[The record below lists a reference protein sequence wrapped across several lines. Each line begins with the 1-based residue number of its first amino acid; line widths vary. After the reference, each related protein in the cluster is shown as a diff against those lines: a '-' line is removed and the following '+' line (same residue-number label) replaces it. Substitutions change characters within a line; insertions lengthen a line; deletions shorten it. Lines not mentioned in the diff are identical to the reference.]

1 MADSETAE
9 HSTANTERN
18 ETYFLYR
25 YLSDFLLLISFI
37 CIFRRLLT
45 TWDAEGR

>member
-9 HSTANTERN
+9 TSTANIERY
-18 ETYFLYR
+18 ETYLFCR
-25 YLSDFLLLISFI
+25 YLPDFLLFISFI

-45 TWDAEGR
+45 TWDVEGR